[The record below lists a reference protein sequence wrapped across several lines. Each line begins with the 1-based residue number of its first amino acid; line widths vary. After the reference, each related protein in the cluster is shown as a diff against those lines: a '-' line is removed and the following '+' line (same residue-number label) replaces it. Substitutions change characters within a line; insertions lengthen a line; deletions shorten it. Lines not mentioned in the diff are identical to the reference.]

1 MTLRILLI
9 IVVVIAVLLA
19 FAATKPNT
27 LRVQRSAIIQA
38 PPEKIFALI
47 NDLHN
52 WPRWQLEDKQDS
64 SVKRTYR
71 GSESGVGAVC
81 EWEGSGSTGKGRMSI
96 TESVPP
102 SRIAVEVDFVK
113 PFASHNVNQF
123 VLEPVGTSTK
133 ITWSWNGQ
141 NLYFMKLMGVFVN
154 MDKMMGK
161 HFESGLAS
169 LKSLAEK

>member
-1 MTLRILLI
+1 
-9 IVVVIAVLLA
+9 
-19 FAATKPNT
+19 
-27 LRVQRSAIIQA
+27 
-38 PPEKIFALI
+38 
-47 NDLHN
+47 
-52 WPRWQLEDKQDS
+52 
-64 SVKRTYR
+64 
-71 GSESGVGAVC
+71 
-81 EWEGSGSTGKGRMSI
+81 
-96 TESVPP
+96 
-102 SRIAVEVDFVK
+102 VDFVK